1 MATDL
6 PLIGWVQ
13 SLMTRAAECEINWE
27 CEATRNGEIDAK
39 ILEQASRKSTGFV
52 SHGPVDFRYSQA
64 AQIIR
69 DSKPREAPSK
79 IVDFCSF
86 GNSELPEKIVLLL
99 AQHSGQ
105 TIYENSFIKKTVWN
119 FMVFSASVPR
129 QRGLPPAFIAPIWC
143 ACQSPFGMMGK
154 IYIWNTGGGGG
165 PHSVQ
170 TSGAAVWTLL
180 MTVAATCLATTAFGK

>member
-1 MATDL
+1 MGSFILDTYLPPLRTLRDDIGLQNASSRIPLSAFDETETTRAQTESMATDL

-79 IVDFCSF
+79 IVDFCMIYK
-86 GNSELPEKIVLLL
+86 PEGGIAVERAIEEICQTRP
-99 AQHSGQ
+99 AQSINHTDLGTFVNNPSR
-105 TIYENSFIKKTVWN
+105 SP
-119 FMVFSASVPR
+119 SRPSVP
-129 QRGLPPAFIAPIWC
+129 I
-143 ACQSPFGMMGK
+143 
-154 IYIWNTGGGGG
+154 
-165 PHSVQ
+165 
-170 TSGAAVWTLL
+170 
-180 MTVAATCLATTAFGK
+180 